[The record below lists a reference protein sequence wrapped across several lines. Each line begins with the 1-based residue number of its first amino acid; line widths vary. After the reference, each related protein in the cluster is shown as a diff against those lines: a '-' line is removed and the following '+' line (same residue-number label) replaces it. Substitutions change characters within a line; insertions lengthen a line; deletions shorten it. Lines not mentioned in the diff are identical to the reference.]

1 MAAPL
6 ILIIESDS
14 NAIAQMRR
22 VLAGMGLRV
31 FAVSD
36 DESLAETTAH
46 LLRDDT
52 PPSLIVARVA
62 LPTGSGIR
70 MLEETAA
77 QFPHAGCLLISH
89 YPRSL
94 LMSVPGFDKYS
105 GNFLHAE
112 FTDSQFRA
120 AIKRILPHGAAAG

>member
-1 MAAPL
+1 MPSPL

-36 DESLAETTAH
+36 DEGLAEVTAR
-46 LLRDDT
+46 LLREAT

-70 MLEETAA
+70 MLEETASR
-77 QFPHAGCLLISH
+77 FPRVGCLLISH
-89 YPRSL
+89 HPRSL
-94 LMSVPGFDKYS
+94 LMSVPGFDKYAAH
-105 GNFLHAE
+105 FLQAE

-120 AIKRILPHGAAAG
+120 AVKRALPHGAAAG